1 MPDLAYCPIGQIR
14 GFHTPVPFLLAT
26 GNWRRTCPIQVRR
39 LLNSL
44 KDTEMSFPFELPI
57 LDKVS
62 GPEDLRKLSDAV
74 LDQVAKELRNE
85 VIEVVSQ
92 TGGHLGSSL
101 GVVELTVALHAIFK
115 TPLDK
120 LTKS

>member
-1 MPDLAYCPIGQIR
+1 
-14 GFHTPVPFLLAT
+14 
-26 GNWRRTCPIQVRR
+26 
-39 LLNSL
+39 
-44 KDTEMSFPFELPI
+44 MSFPFELPI

-62 GPEDLRKLSDAV
+62 GPEDLRKLSDAD

-115 TPLDK
+115 TPLDNK
-120 LTKS
+120 FPGLELLLYYLFETIKDIILFTKNLFL

>member
-1 MPDLAYCPIGQIR
+1 
-14 GFHTPVPFLLAT
+14 
-26 GNWRRTCPIQVRR
+26 
-39 LLNSL
+39 
-44 KDTEMSFPFELPI
+44 MSFPFESPI

-62 GPEDLRKLSDAV
+62 DPEDLRKLSDAD

-101 GVVELTVALHAIFK
+101 GVVE
-115 TPLDK
+115 
-120 LTKS
+120 

>member
-39 LLNSL
+39 LLNNKRIQKCL
-44 KDTEMSFPFELPI
+44 FRLNCQFWTKFLARKI
-57 LDKVS
+57 
-62 GPEDLRKLSDAV
+62 LRKLSDAD

-92 TGGHLGSSL
+92 TGGHLGAGL
-101 GVVELTVALHAIFK
+101 GVVELTEV
-115 TPLDK
+115 
-120 LTKS
+120 

>member
-1 MPDLAYCPIGQIR
+1 
-14 GFHTPVPFLLAT
+14 
-26 GNWRRTCPIQVRR
+26 
-39 LLNSL
+39 
-44 KDTEMSFPFELPI
+44 MSFPFELPI

-62 GPEDLRKLSDAV
+62 GPEDLRKLSDAD

-101 GVVELTVALHAIFK
+101 GVVELTVALHAVFK

-120 LTKS
+120 LIWDVGHQCYPP